1 MEENM
6 RKIDVFLSYEH
17 TLKSVVDKICYDL
30 EKDGIRC
37 WYAPRDV
44 VGDYATSI
52 VNAIDEAS
60 VFVVLLNKESSQ
72 SAHVLNEVEMAYRRI
87 IEKQGEL
94 TILPFKLDDR
104 DLSKAMEYY
113 VKRMH
118 WIDASSQGI
127 DDAVNE
133 LKSKI
138 KAIILPYRER
148 INEPLPRRTNM
159 YFDEKDVKEK
169 KRLKTQQ
176 KILEKFDKA
185 CYDEIAAS
193 MESMRILDLGSNNGD
208 FIMDR
213 LGNKENTEC
222 LVGLEYNAEAV
233 AKAQQTYGNEK
244 IRFVQCN
251 LDGESVAD
259 TIGSLTEQY
268 RISDFNIVNIS
279 MLLLHLSD
287 PLKLMRVL
295 RKFMKPGAIVIIKDI
310 DDGYNIAYPDPEGI
324 FSHAISLCAKDPM
337 AGYRNSGRQVF
348 NILHKAG
355 YRDIKLLKCGLDT
368 TAMNY
373 DEKEALFHTY
383 FSFIKSDYEIF
394 RAGDPDNAAMAES
407 AGWFDEHY
415 AEMEDAFLEDS
426 FFFSLGFMLFTAK
439 R

>member
-1 MEENM
+1 M

-52 VNAIDEAS
+52 VNAIDEAG

-72 SAHVLNEVEMAYRRI
+72 SAHVLNEVEIAYRRI

-94 TILPFKLDDR
+94 TILPFKLDDK

-118 WIDASSQGI
+118 WIDASTQGI

-133 LKSKI
+133 LKAKI
-138 KAIILPYRER
+138 KGIILPYRDR
-148 INEPLPRRTNM
+148 IDEPLPRRTNM
-159 YFDEKDVKEK
+159 YFDENDAKEK
-169 KRLKTQQ
+169 KRLETQQ
-176 KILEKFDKA
+176 KVLEKFDKTL
-185 CYDEIAAS
+185 YDEIAAS
-193 MESMRILDLGSNNGD
+193 TSSMRILDLGSNNGD

-222 LVGLEYNAEAV
+222 LIGLEYNADAV
-233 AKAQQTYGNEK
+233 AKAQQIYGSDK
-244 IRFVQCN
+244 IHFVQCN
-251 LDGESVAD
+251 IDGESVAE
-259 TIGSLTEQY
+259 TISNLAEQY
-268 RISDFNIVNIS
+268 NINDFNIVNIS
-279 MLLLHLSD
+279 MLLLHLAD

-295 RKFMKPGAIVIIKDI
+295 RKFTKPGALVVIKDI
-310 DDGYNIAYPDPEGI
+310 DDGLNIAYPDPDGVFE
-324 FSHAISLCAKDPM
+324 HAFTLCAKDPM
-337 AGYRNSGRQVF
+337 AGYRNSGRQVYH
-348 NILHKAG
+348 ILHKAG
-355 YRDIKLLKCGLDT
+355 YRDIKLLKSGLDT
-368 TAMNY
+368 TSMGY

-383 FSFIKSDYEIF
+383 FSFIKSDYDIF
-394 RAGDPDNAAMAES
+394 RDRDPDNAAMVES
-407 AGWFDEHY
+407 AGWFDKHY
-415 AEMEDAFLEDS
+415 GEMEDAFLEDS